1 MLVVVLAA
9 ASLIVAVAPAGAN
22 NKPTTGP
29 RIPFNNGPDTFSAN
43 SPFYIE
49 QGNGC
54 LLSDSA
60 CMTAYITGQSTF
72 VLYLDG
78 VRQPSTPDV
87 DLDAANH
94 IIRKFQLTNYPNG
107 LPAGMHTFR
116 GEWIV
121 DGVVDDSQ
129 TTDMT
134 INFTSA
140 SASSSSGVGSR

>member
-1 MLVVVLAA
+1 MRRKAMLVVVLVA
-9 ASLIVAVAPAGAN
+9 ASLAVAVAPAGAN
-22 NKPTTGP
+22 NKPVTGT
-29 RIPFNNGPDTFSAN
+29 RIPFYNGPATFPADT
-43 SPFYIE
+43 PFYVE

-54 LLSDSA
+54 LLSDTA
-60 CMTAYITGQSTF
+60 CMTTYITGRSTF

-78 VRQPSTPDV
+78 VLQRSTPDV
-87 DLDAANH
+87 DVDPVGQ
-94 IIRKFQLTNYPNG
+94 IIRKFRLTNYPNG

-134 INFTSA
+134 IDFT
-140 SASSSSGVGSR
+140 